1 MVTNHISLKK
11 QRFREDKLLSIVN
24 VIGLIKSLL
33 KSSHHLIMPSIV
45 TIYNIITDF
54 TEINSDERV

>member
-1 MVTNHISLKK
+1 MTK

-33 KSSHHLIMPSIV
+33 ESSHHSIAPSIV

-54 TEINSDERV
+54 TEINSDERL